1 MEERITTENKMV
13 AVGVHKM
20 LQPFVT
26 KIVERTLDFKDRE
39 EQSRMLVS
47 EIEDYSRHVSEATV
61 MDLLNE
67 LTESGY
73 ELLKQKDLNWK
84 VAGIVVL
91 DCLLHLDDDVVGGGG
106 QSNVHAVAVNV
117 VQQNIVNN
125 EQRRINIANQI
136 RYVFQSDE
144 MGLEAGNVVL
154 REAALFIGHLAR
166 IASTVEMIDY
176 LKTFYYPIAINM
188 LTKENNHFPNLGGS

>member
-91 DCLLHLDDDVVGGGG
+91 D
-106 QSNVHAVAVNV
+106 
-117 VQQNIVNN
+117 
-125 EQRRINIANQI
+125 
-136 RYVFQSDE
+136 
-144 MGLEAGNVVL
+144 
-154 REAALFIGHLAR
+154 
-166 IASTVEMIDY
+166 
-176 LKTFYYPIAINM
+176 
-188 LTKENNHFPNLGGS
+188 